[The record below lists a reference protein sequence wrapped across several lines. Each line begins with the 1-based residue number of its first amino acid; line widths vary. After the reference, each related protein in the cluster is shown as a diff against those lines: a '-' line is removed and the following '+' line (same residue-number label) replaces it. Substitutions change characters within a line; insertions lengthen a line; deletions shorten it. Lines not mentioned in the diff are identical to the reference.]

1 MGNIASKYS
10 YHIYLTND
18 NPRQED
24 PMNIIS
30 QISQGIKDKSIMT
43 VSLDRKLAIKKALSQ
58 ATTRHLVL
66 ISGKGDEKYIEEMSK
81 KVPHNDI
88 KYVKML
94 LR

>member
-1 MGNIASKYS
+1 
-10 YHIYLTND
+10 
-18 NPRQED
+18 
-24 PMNIIS
+24 
-30 QISQGIKDKSIMT
+30 MT
-43 VSLDRKLAIKKALSQ
+43 VTLDRKLAIKKALSQ